1 MKLYLVDT
9 CVISEVMKPKPNDA
23 VVEWLC
29 DNSNELRLSA
39 ITVKE
44 LYYGA
49 LRMDEGRRKDALI
62 TVIENIVWLY
72 SEDIIPFDK
81 RAAIICARIHNR
93 AQREG
98 FTPTIEDLEIAATC
112 LSNDMT
118 LVTRNV
124 KDFDYLGVSLF
135 NPFDETGQ

>member
-9 CVISEVMKPKPNDA
+9 CVISEVMKPRPNDA

-112 LSNDMT
+112 LGNDMT

-135 NPFDETGQ
+135 NPFDEMGQ

>member
-81 RAAIICARIHNR
+81 RAATICARIHNR

>member
-29 DNSNELRLSA
+29 SNSNELRLSSV
-39 ITVKE
+39 TVKE

-49 LRMDEGRRKDALI
+49 LRMNEGMRKDSLM
-62 TVIENIVWLY
+62 TSIENIVWLY
-72 SEDIIPFDK
+72 GEDIIPFDK

-135 NPFDETGQ
+135 NPFGDTKQ

>member
-112 LSNDMT
+112 LGNDMT

>member
-29 DNSNELRLSA
+29 DNSNELCLSA
-39 ITVKE
+39 VTVKE

>member
-1 MKLYLVDT
+1 MKLYMVDT
-9 CVISEVMKPKPNDA
+9 CVISEIMKPKPNND

-29 DNSNELRLSA
+29 DNSNELRLSSV
-39 ITVKE
+39 TVKE

-49 LRMDEGRRKDALI
+49 LRMDDGKRKDALL
-62 TVIENIVWLY
+62 TSIENIIWLY
-72 SEDIIPFDK
+72 NEDIIPFDK
-81 RAAIICARIHNR
+81 RAAVVCARMHNR
-93 AQREG
+93 VQREG

-124 KDFDYLGVSLF
+124 KDFDYLGVPLF
-135 NPFDETGQ
+135 NPFEMAAR

>member
-9 CVISEVMKPKPNDA
+9 CVISEVMKPRPNDA

-112 LSNDMT
+112 LGNDMT

>member
-9 CVISEVMKPKPNDA
+9 CVISEVMKPKPNND

-29 DNSNELRLSA
+29 DNSNELRLSSV
-39 ITVKE
+39 TVKE

-49 LRMDEGRRKDALI
+49 LRMNDDKRKDALL
-62 TVIENIVWLY
+62 TSIENIIWLY
-72 SEDIIPFDK
+72 NEDIIPFDK
-81 RAAIICARIHNR
+81 RAAVVCARMHNR

-98 FTPTIEDLEIAATC
+98 STPTIEDLEIAATC

-124 KDFDYLGVSLF
+124 KDFDYLGVALF
-135 NPFDETGQ
+135 NPFGDTKQ